1 MKSPMKN
8 PTTSE
13 QRACFGCGDSSTRRG
28 RTLAVFGLLVLGGCK
43 TISPDGGLS
52 EVAEITSV
60 AIQQDVVAVR
70 DEETLLKVDQRVKT
84 LLARPLTADAAV
96 QVALLRNAGLQAAFN
111 ELGIA
116 EAVMVSASLPPSP
129 TVSVARLS
137 SSVELEIERKIVA
150 NILALATLPARV
162 EIAAERFKQAQLRA
176 AEKVFSIA
184 ADTRRA
190 YYQAVAAQQ
199 IVSFLGEAQSAAQ
212 SASELVRR
220 LGETGAV
227 NKLDQARDQ
236 VFYAEITAQL
246 ATSRQGAASERERL
260 TRLLGLW
267 GADINYRLSGVLP
280 ALPVTVRT
288 MPLIEKDAL
297 IHRVDL
303 QIARI
308 ELDLLAKSY
317 GLTQA
322 SRFISILELGGI
334 RNSTREA
341 DGTRFR
347 TTGVEVEFQIPLF
360 DFGETRLREAEQTY
374 LQALN
379 RLREKAVNV
388 RSEARDAYRTYRSTY
403 EIAAHYQREVIPLR
417 QIISNEML
425 LRYNAMQI
433 DVFQLLTEARQR
445 IAANTAAIE
454 AQRNFWVANANL
466 FSAIAGGSGGPTATS
481 TSAAA
486 PAGGNNAAAH

>member
-1 MKSPMKN
+1 MKAPVRLARHLTFSF
-8 PTTSE
+8 
-13 QRACFGCGDSSTRRG
+13 RASHFARHSRG
-28 RTLAVFGLLVLGGCK
+28 ALAVLALLLLNGCK
-43 TISPDGGLS
+43 TLSPDGGLS
-52 EVAEITSV
+52 DVTAITST
-60 AIQQDVVAVR
+60 AIRQDVVAVR
-70 DEETLLKVDQRVKT
+70 DEETIMEVNQRVKA
-84 LLARPLTADAAV
+84 LLAKPLTADAAV
-96 QVALLRNAGLQAAFN
+96 QVALLQNAGLQAAFN

-116 EAVMVSASLPPSP
+116 EAAMVSASLPPSP
-129 TVSVARLS
+129 TISIARLS

-150 NILALATLPARV
+150 NILALATLPARTQ
-162 EIAAERFKQAQLRA
+162 IAAERFKQAQLRA
-176 AEKVFSIA
+176 AEKVFGIA

-190 YYQAVAAQQ
+190 YYQTVAAQHL
-199 IVSFLGEAQSAAQ
+199 VSFLGEAQSAAQ
-212 SASELVRR
+212 SASELIKR
-220 LGETGAV
+220 LGQTGAV

-246 ATSRQGAASERERL
+246 ATVRQSAATERERL
-260 TRLLGLW
+260 TRLMGLW
-267 GADINYRLSGVLP
+267 GGNINYRLSRTLP
-280 ALPVTVRT
+280 ALPRVVRSL
-288 MPLIEKDAL
+288 PFIEKDAL
-297 IHRVDL
+297 VHRVDL

-322 SRFISILELGGI
+322 SRFVSILELSGI

-341 DGTRFR
+341 DGARFR
-347 TTGVEVEFQIPLF
+347 TTGVEVEFQIPIF

-388 RSEARDAYRTYRSTY
+388 RSEAREAYRTYRSTY
-403 EIAAHYQREVIPLR
+403 DIASHYQREIIPLR
-417 QIISNEML
+417 KIISNEML

-454 AQRNFWVANANL
+454 AQRNFWVANTNL
-466 FSAIAGGSGGPTATS
+466 FSAVAGGSGGS
-481 TSAAA
+481 SAASASVTA
-486 PAGGNNAAAH
+486 PAGGNGAAAH